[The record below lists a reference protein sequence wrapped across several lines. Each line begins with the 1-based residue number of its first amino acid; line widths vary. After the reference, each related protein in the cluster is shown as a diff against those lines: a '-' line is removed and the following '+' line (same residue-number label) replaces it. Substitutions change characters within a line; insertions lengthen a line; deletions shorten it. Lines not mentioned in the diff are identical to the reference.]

1 MVRITINGIL
11 LEFTLNSRNCDV
23 NKPKFPTPTSDG
35 TKGQA
40 CASVN
45 ALSPTIYLIK
55 RKAYYHDFFF
65 FFFSNTTLHNSSATT
80 LLRVRARKT
89 SVNNKNWHNGRVE
102 AARAMSF

>member
-55 RKAYYHDFFF
+55 RKAIIMTFFF
-65 FFFSNTTLHNSSATT
+65 FFFKHNSSATT
-80 LLRVRARKT
+80 LEG
-89 SVNNKNWHNGRVE
+89 S
-102 AARAMSF
+102 SS